1 VGVFRPGVV
10 AGCNSSR
17 TQNRV
22 NREPADRSAA
32 LPLVGVGAG
41 RWWAAAAAVGCRP
54 LALLVLGADSRFFAL
69 LGSAPQELNTVRP
82 EAKLT
87 C

>member
-1 VGVFRPGVV
+1 MACSTGFLAFKG
-10 AGCNSSR
+10 
-17 TQNRV
+17 
-22 NREPADRSAA
+22 ERSELDPLIKRNGSGEAA
-32 LPLVGVGAG
+32 RAQLTKPTG
-41 RWWAAAAAVGCRP
+41 RRWPKAKGLTCY
-54 LALLVLGADSRFFAL
+54 LLILGADSRFFAL

>member
-1 VGVFRPGVV
+1 MRLGRLSGHKAQKAVRVLPVSRVAVAAPCVGKGRRGV
-10 AGCNSSR
+10 
-17 TQNRV
+17 
-22 NREPADRSAA
+22 
-32 LPLVGVGAG
+32 
-41 RWWAAAAAVGCRP
+41 
-54 LALLVLGADSRFFAL
+54 GADSRFFAL